1 MSIKIELTKESCLA
15 DKRNLRA
22 LKSLVGYSEG
32 CSFEMF
38 TVGKTQYKLKY
49 DYIAM
54 KLIGDISWSQIE
66 YIKLFDYFDNPIE
79 PTPEELTLFEL
90 ETSYDWLFSN
100 KEKADDFI
108 QKHLE

>member
-15 DKRNLRA
+15 DKWNLQA
-22 LKSLVGYSEG
+22 LKSLIGYNERR
-32 CSFEMF
+32 SFEMF
-38 TVGKTQYKLKY
+38 TVGKTQYSLKY

-54 KLIGDISWSQIE
+54 KLIGNIGWSQIE

-90 ETSYDWLFSN
+90 ETGYEWLFSS
-100 KEKADDFI
+100 KEK
-108 QKHLE
+108 K

>member
-1 MSIKIELTKESCLA
+1 MSIKVELTKESCLS
-15 DKRNLRA
+15 DKRNLQA
-22 LKSLVGYSEG
+22 LKSLIGYSARS
-32 CSFEMF
+32 SFEVC
-38 TVGKTQYKLKY
+38 TVGKIQYRLMCDFIAVKLV
-49 DYIAM
+49 DNT
-54 KLIGDISWSQIE
+54 GWSQIE